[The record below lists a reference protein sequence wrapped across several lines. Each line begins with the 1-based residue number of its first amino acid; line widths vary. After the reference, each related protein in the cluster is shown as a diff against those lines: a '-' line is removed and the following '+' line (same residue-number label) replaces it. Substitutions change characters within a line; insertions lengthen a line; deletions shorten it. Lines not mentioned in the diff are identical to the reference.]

1 MQYSWP
7 AQHGTIDYIS
17 SPPSQHWV
25 EKKRKIVLL
34 GSTGS
39 IGVNALKV
47 ILRQNQLF
55 EVIGLAAAF
64 NVQRLAEQA
73 AHFRPPY
80 LAVYDQAGAD
90 VLRKL
95 LRSALHC
102 GYNPTILL
110 GQEGYEHMAA
120 LEEANTVLS
129 AQVGAAG
136 LRGTVA
142 AAKSGK
148 VIGLANKESLVLA
161 GTLLRQICAQ
171 SGAVILPVDS
181 EHNALFQML
190 AGRHANHVKKLV
202 LTASGGPFRE
212 KSKEALH
219 FVTKE
224 QALAHPNW
232 SMGAKISIDS
242 ATLMNKG
249 LEVIEAHQL
258 YGLQPDQLGVVIHP
272 QSIVHSLVE
281 FQDNSFMAHLGS
293 PDMRMP
299 IGHCLAWPH
308 CLDVGVKSLDLTDM
322 GSLTFTK
329 PNTHAFPCLALAMK
343 ALQHGQ
349 DACIVLN
356 GANEVA
362 VELFLEGRIAFLDI
376 PDLVDSALHWHIK
389 SVQAQ
394 NKDASKQTQDT
405 SNISQE
411 KEKQTL
417 QHILSLDTATRR
429 HVYSVVNVQD
439 KI

>member
-1 MQYSWP
+1 MQYPWP
-7 AQHGTIDYIS
+7 AQHGAINYIS
-17 SPPSQHWV
+17 SPPSPQWI

-47 ILRQNQLF
+47 ILSQGHLF

-95 LRSALHC
+95 LRPALHS
-102 GYNPTILL
+102 GYTPTILL
-110 GQEGYEHMAA
+110 GQEGYEKMAS

-142 AAKSGK
+142 AAMAGK

-161 GTLLRQICAQ
+161 GNLLRHICAR

-181 EHNALFQML
+181 EHNALFQMVT
-190 AGRHANHVKKLV
+190 GRPAKDIKKLV

-212 KSKEALH
+212 KSKEALQY
-219 FVTKE
+219 VTKE

-258 YGLQPDQLGVVIHP
+258 YGLQAEQLDVVIHP

-281 FQDNSFMAHLGS
+281 YQDNSFMAHLGT

-308 CLDVGVKSLDLTDM
+308 CLDVGVKALNLMEM
-322 GSLTFTK
+322 GQLSFSK
-329 PNTHAFPCLALAMK
+329 PDTHAFPCLALAIK
-343 ALQHGQ
+343 ALQKGQ

-356 GANEVA
+356 AANEIA
-362 VELFLEGRIAFLDI
+362 VELFLERRIAFLDI
-376 PDLVDSALHWHIK
+376 ADLVDSALQWHSK
-389 SVQAQ
+389 NCLENTQ
-394 NKDASKQTQDT
+394 NS
-405 SNISQE
+405 
-411 KEKQTL
+411 QTL
-417 QHILSLDTATRR
+417 HIWQEMENVSAVMQHILSLDTTTRH
-429 HVYSVVNVQD
+429 HVKSLVTIQD
-439 KI
+439 KS